1 MYFKKKNLTYAEETE
16 QKDETDADGSLLI
29 IYPNSLF
36 YPLDSRTNTAKERDN
51 IVIRG
56 ETGLAGG
63 GFGPGFRN

>member
-1 MYFKKKNLTYAEETE
+1 VFFERKKNLTYAEETE

-29 IYPNSLF
+29 FTLIPNFTLKI
-36 YPLDSRTNTAKERDN
+36 RGRHCKREKDN

-56 ETGLAGG
+56 ETSLAG